1 MRPDLLRKPL
11 TTRSSHPCQTPKKP
25 LQDDDDF
32 FAYATPQN
40 QIKKPLSSPPSFR
53 KKKLPPVDVKH
64 QKSLAEYGFM
74 PPPPSL
80 FRYTKTLGNLKKLN
94 D

>member
-1 MRPDLLRKPL
+1 MRPVRKPKK
-11 TTRSSHPCQTPKKP
+11 TPKTPKKP
-25 LQDDDDF
+25 TCFQDDDDF
-32 FAYATPQN
+32 LAYATPQN
-40 QIKKPLSSPPSFR
+40 QIKKTLSSPPSFR

-64 QKSLAEYGFM
+64 QKSLADYGFM

-80 FRYTKTLGNLKKLN
+80 FRYTKTLGNSKKLN